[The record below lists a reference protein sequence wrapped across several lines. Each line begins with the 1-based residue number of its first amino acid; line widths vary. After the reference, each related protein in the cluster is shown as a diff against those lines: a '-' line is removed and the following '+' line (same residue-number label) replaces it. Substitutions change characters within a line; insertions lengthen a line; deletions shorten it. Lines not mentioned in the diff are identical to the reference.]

1 MTEKVLNNILIA
13 LNKQI
18 TYKTYYGIPN
28 VMFIDNL
35 ALAYQ
40 SVDDNGNLIWIT
52 DIANFPKSCNKQ
64 LIIDCLDADCKNL
77 GIIKKINWQHLQDKT
92 FVVADI
98 ETTGYSPKPFITTF
112 LFEINAAN
120 DLFDGKLVQII
131 IKLKGIKEGYKE
143 ISFSDIKKQ
152 IFEIKRIVNHLLKEL
167 EG

>member
-1 MTEKVLNNILIA
+1 MEVLIMVNENGTIFTLSDKSKKEY
-13 LNKQI
+13 LNAIIGK
-18 TYKTYYGIPN
+18 TYKI
-28 VMFIDNL
+28 L
-35 ALAYQ
+35 H
-40 SVDDNGNLIWIT
+40 LIEEE
-52 DIANFPKSCNKQ
+52 K
-64 LIIDCLDADCKNL
+64 
-77 GIIKKINWQHLQDKT
+77 
-92 FVVADI
+92 
-98 ETTGYSPKPFITTF
+98 TTGYSPKPFITTF

>member
-1 MTEKVLNNILIA
+1 MVNENGTIFTLSDKSKKEYLNAIIG
-13 LNKQI
+13 K
-18 TYKTYYGIPN
+18 TYKI
-28 VMFIDNL
+28 L
-35 ALAYQ
+35 H
-40 SVDDNGNLIWIT
+40 LIEEE
-52 DIANFPKSCNKQ
+52 K
-64 LIIDCLDADCKNL
+64 
-77 GIIKKINWQHLQDKT
+77 
-92 FVVADI
+92 
-98 ETTGYSPKPFITTF
+98 TTGYSPKPFITTF